1 MKDLN
6 RKRKLRHHPDPA
18 RLITSADRMEEVRID
33 KYLWSIRVYKTRTDA
48 TDACKGGKVRV
59 NGSDI
64 KPSKSVKVGDVIVA
78 RKGAVAYT
86 YRVLQLIDKRQGAKL
101 VPNYAENLT
110 PPEELAKLR
119 APVETF
125 FLKRDRGAGRPTK
138 KDRRQ
143 MEDLWDNLS
152 FDVPDDIAEMIASDY
167 DFED

>member
-1 MKDLN
+1 MD
-6 RKRKLRHHPDPA
+6 
-18 RLITSADRMEEVRID
+18 EVRID

-59 NGSDI
+59 NGADT
-64 KPSKSVKVGDVIVA
+64 KPSKLVKVGDIIVA
-78 RKGAVAYT
+78 RKGAVTYT
-86 YRVLQLIDKRQGAKL
+86 YKVIQLVDKRQGAKL
-101 VPNYAENLT
+101 VPNFAENLT

-143 MEDLWDNLS
+143 MESLWTNLS
-152 FDVPDDIAEMIASDY
+152 FDVPDDIAELIASDY
-167 DFED
+167 DFDEDDDSLE

>member
-1 MKDLN
+1 
-6 RKRKLRHHPDPA
+6 
-18 RLITSADRMEEVRID
+18 MEEVRID

-59 NGSDI
+59 NGADT
-64 KPSKSVKVGDVIVA
+64 KPSKLVKIGDMIVA
-78 RKGAVAYT
+78 RKGAVTYT
-86 YRVLQLIDKRQGAKL
+86 YKVIQLIDKRQGAKL

-143 MEDLWDNLS
+143 MEDLWSNLS
-152 FDVPDDIAEMIASDY
+152 FDVPDDIVERLAADFISDSDSDY
-167 DFED
+167 DFDFDGNFADDDLD